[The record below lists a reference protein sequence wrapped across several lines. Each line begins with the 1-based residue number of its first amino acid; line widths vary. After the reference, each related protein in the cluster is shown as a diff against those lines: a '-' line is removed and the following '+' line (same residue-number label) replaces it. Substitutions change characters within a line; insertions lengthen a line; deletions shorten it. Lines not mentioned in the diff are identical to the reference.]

1 MSYLTAAQWRERGF
15 LIRFGARSHTRN
27 RWGSA
32 LFSRDQV
39 RRVDPRPIVKVVHVH
54 HYH

>member
-1 MSYLTAAQWRERGF
+1 MAFRTAAEWRERGF
-15 LIRFGARSHTRN
+15 LIRTGARSYTRN
-27 RWGSA
+27 RWGTA

-39 RRVDPRPIVKVVHVH
+39 RRTDNRPIVKVVHVH